1 MAKKTLTNLF
11 EICEN
16 VWNEVDSF
24 CGDISVNE
32 RAVIFG
38 AVRQRLAIY
47 RRPEVT
53 PVIENVVKPVPEK
66 KKVVCKDEFDA
77 GKDSKCLTECKENS
91 PEDYEKCLEKFQD
104 KVSKKANAKKKEKE
118 PVEDVPAKKG
128 RTFDKDFWGFD
139 KKAITGKINEMVS
152 KKFCTKTEIAEAL
165 GIDGKRV
172 AVHFSNLKTSGHIM
186 KKKKKDGDV
195 FYKLTKEVSE

>member
-1 MAKKTLTNLF
+1 MPKKSLTDLF
-11 EICEN
+11 GFCDRMWNDVDNFCE
-16 VWNEVDSF
+16 DS
-24 CGDISVNE
+24 SPTE

-38 AVRQRLAIY
+38 AVRQRLSFY
-47 RRPEVT
+47 
-53 PVIENVVKPVPEK
+53 
-66 KKVVCKDEFDA
+66 KKVDVVENAPALLVEKPKKSKKTCDGEF
-77 GKDSKCLTECKENS
+77 KPENDSKCFIECKENT
-91 PEDYEKCLEKFQD
+91 PDDYKKCLEKFQE
-104 KVSKKANAKKKEKE
+104 KVVKKANAKKKEKSE
-118 PVEDVPAKKG
+118 PESEPTKKG

-152 KKFCTKTEIAEAL
+152 EKFCTKTEIAEAL

>member
-1 MAKKTLTNLF
+1 MSKKNLGDLF
-11 EICEN
+11 SFCDQI
-16 VWNEVDSF
+16 WADVDTF

-47 RRPEVT
+47 RRPEVA
-53 PVIENVVKPVPEK
+53 PVVEKVPENTAPK
-66 KKVVCKDEFDA
+66 KKKEVCKDKFDA

-91 PEDYEKCLEKFQD
+91 PEEFEKCLAKFQD
-104 KVSKKANAKKKEKE
+104 KVSKKAKTKKEPE
-118 PVEDVPAKKG
+118 PAKKG

-172 AVHFSNLKTSGHIM
+172 AVHFSNLKTSGHVM
-186 KKKKKDGDV
+186 KKKKNDGNV

>member
-24 CGDISVNE
+24 CGDVSVNE

-38 AVRQRLAIY
+38 AIRQRLAIY

-53 PVIENVVKPVPEK
+53 PVIENVVKPAPEK
-66 KKVVCKDEFDA
+66 KKAVCKDEFDA

-91 PEDYEKCLEKFQD
+91 PEEFEKCLAKFQD
-104 KVSKKANAKKKEKE
+104 KVSKKAKTKKEPE
-118 PVEDVPAKKG
+118 PEAGKKG